1 MIVKSAKYLAKGGVS
16 GQPNIAIEA
25 VITES
30 GSDSTMI
37 VPMDSNNIIQD
48 QIEFYVKYKI
58 QIPFIKWNDKE
69 FFRISIQVYNSK
81 EDVFKLLE
89 ALDDKYN

>member
-37 VPMDSNNIIQD
+37 LPMDSNNTDYQAI
-48 QIEFYVKYKI
+48 
-58 QIPFIKWNDKE
+58 
-69 FFRISIQVYNSK
+69 
-81 EDVFKLLE
+81 LE
-89 ALDDKYN
+89 WVDAR

>member
-37 VPMDSNNIIQD
+37 VPMDSNNTHYQAI
-48 QIEFYVKYKI
+48 
-58 QIPFIKWNDKE
+58 
-69 FFRISIQVYNSK
+69 
-81 EDVFKLLE
+81 LE
-89 ALDDKYN
+89 WVDAGSTITAAD

>member
-1 MIVKSAKYLAKGGVS
+1 MRPETGLRKYFTLFGIEACHRLNASTIAKYLAKGGVS

-37 VPMDSNNIIQD
+37 VPMDSNNTHYQAI
-48 QIEFYVKYKI
+48 
-58 QIPFIKWNDKE
+58 
-69 FFRISIQVYNSK
+69 
-81 EDVFKLLE
+81 LE
-89 ALDDKYN
+89 WVDAGNTITAAD